1 MKMAR
6 TKDFIQMKITLA
18 LLLFIFPCVVS
29 AQSSDSASTYS
40 TKRRNI
46 LLIGGTTAYV
56 GTMIGLNEVWYKN
69 DHRESFHFFNDA
81 HEWQQVDK
89 VGHFFSAFQVS
100 SLASHALMWTGVKKK
115 KSMLAA
121 SITGLAVVSSIE
133 LFDGFSSSYGASLS
147 DLVAN
152 TSGAA
157 LFYGQQII
165 WDEVRIYPK
174 FSFHQTDFAF
184 QRPNVLGNGIAQEI
198 IKDYNGQ
205 TYWLSVDVDKFVK
218 FPKWL
223 NLAVGYGAQEMIY
236 ANTSSNRSLGLNPYR
251 QYYLSLDLDLT
262 SIKSKSKL
270 VNALIYFANMVK
282 IPAPSLEFSKKG
294 VRMHAFYF

>member
-1 MKMAR
+1 MRKAK
-6 TKDFIQMKITLA
+6 TKCFHKIKITLGF
-18 LLLFIFPCVVS
+18 LLFIFPFIVF
-29 AQSSDSASTYS
+29 AQSDSSSTFS
-40 TKRRNI
+40 KKKRNL

-56 GTMIGLNEVWYKN
+56 GTMVGLNEVWYKN
-69 DHRESFHFFNDA
+69 ASRESFHFFNDA
-81 HEWQQVDK
+81 HEWKQMDK

-100 SLASHALMWTGVKKK
+100 SISSHALKWTGMEKK

-121 SITGLAVVSSIE
+121 SVTGLVLVSSIE
-133 LFDGFSSSYGASLS
+133 LFDGFSSAYGASLT

-152 TSGAA
+152 TTGSA
-157 LFYGQQII
+157 LFYGQQIM
-165 WDEVRIYPK
+165 WDEIRIYPK
-174 FSFHQTDFAF
+174 FSFHQTGFAS
-184 QRPNVLGNGIAQEI
+184 QRPNVLGNGIAQELL
-198 IKDYNGQ
+198 KDYNGQ
-205 TYWLSVDVDKFVK
+205 TYWLSIDVDKFIK

-223 NLAVGYGAQEMIY
+223 NLAVGYGAQEMMY
-236 ANTSSNRSLGLNPYR
+236 ATTSPNKAIGLSPYR

-282 IPAPSLEFSKKG
+282 IPAPTLEFSNRG